1 MITGQPLR
9 VIFAGTPD
17 FAANHL
23 AALIDSHH
31 QVIAAYSQPDR
42 PAGRGKKLQAS
53 PVKIMA
59 TEHNIPVYQP
69 ETLKDADAQAEL
81 AALKADIMIVVAYG
95 LILPMPVL
103 NAPSLG
109 CINVHGS
116 LLPKWRGAAPIQR
129 SIWAGDSESGV
140 TIMQMDEGL
149 DTGAM
154 LYKHTVPIAMTD
166 TIASLYQKLAETGP
180 KALIHALNRLNELAP
195 QKQTEAFASYAKKL
209 TKQEAMIDWLMDA
222 EQIERNI
229 RAFNPWP
236 MAWFKLG
243 DQSIKVWAAIANKN
257 TNNLD
262 VPGTIIRSAKN
273 GISVATAAGAITFTQ
288 LQLPGKKALDVA
300 DILNSKANLFGIG
313 TRLL

>member
-95 LILPMPVL
+95 LILPTPVL

-129 SIWAGDSESGV
+129 SIWAGDR
-140 TIMQMDEGL
+140 DR
-149 DTGAM
+149 
-154 LYKHTVPIAMTD
+154 K
-166 TIASLYQKLAETGP
+166 
-180 KALIHALNRLNELAP
+180 
-195 QKQTEAFASYAKKL
+195 
-209 TKQEAMIDWLMDA
+209 
-222 EQIERNI
+222 
-229 RAFNPWP
+229 
-236 MAWFKLG
+236 
-243 DQSIKVWAAIANKN
+243 
-257 TNNLD
+257 
-262 VPGTIIRSAKN
+262 
-273 GISVATAAGAITFTQ
+273 SV
-288 LQLPGKKALDVA
+288 V
-300 DILNSKANLFGIG
+300 
-313 TRLL
+313 